1 MKLPTRLQAILSILL
16 CTSIALCA
24 QENRVVDILVENG
37 QRYDHLVPEDMKFL
51 LRNFEECRLFTNS
64 GEELTGLVN
73 PDIMNNTLLLLT
85 SAGDTLQV
93 ANFENIS
100 RIIAQNSV
108 ILYREGKYVSV
119 ISEYG
124 DIALS
129 EMPVLD
135 IEFEFFSNS
144 AGQPS
149 GIKSQTEATT
159 TSKTGS
165 YTVIYSADRS
175 SRLNA
180 AKQQHYENIERT
192 KDIITVRCT
201 YTTEYVLVIG
211 ENIYPCKLSSFTK
224 AFPEWKKAIREFAES
239 SHTNFTNRES
249 LQMLFEFCTGQQ

>member
-1 MKLPTRLQAILSILL
+1 MKLPNRLQAILSILL

-135 IEFEFFSNS
+135 IEFFSNS

-211 ENIYPCKLSSFTK
+211 ENIYPCKLSSFSK

-249 LQMLFEFCTGQQ
+249 LQMLFEFCSGQ